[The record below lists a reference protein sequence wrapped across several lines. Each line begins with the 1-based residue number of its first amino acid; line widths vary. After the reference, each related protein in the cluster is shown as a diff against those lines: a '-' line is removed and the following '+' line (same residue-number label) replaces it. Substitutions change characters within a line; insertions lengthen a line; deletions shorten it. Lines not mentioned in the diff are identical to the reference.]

1 MFESGEFATYHL
13 SGAILD
19 SEAPKGKNVRVVA
32 RLDKE
37 KEITVAVLGASNMV
51 ATLDL
56 YFNSSQQMAIALAKD
71 TPKGTSVSLSGYFE
85 PKSTDMDDDLF
96 YGQED
101 EAEEDD
107 DLNDDED
114 DDLEDSEEEK
124 PSSKSKKDK
133 LTLEQKLK
141 NAKENSNKNAT
152 TTFGNMDDSEDSDE
166 DEKDAD
172 DLEDL
177 SDESEIEDD
186 IADEDDESD
195 DEAPAKPAGHTKKSA
210 KVVADDDS
218 EDDQSEA
225 EEEVAVAS
233 DSEDSDEEEV
243 SLENLMK
250 QAAKKAKV

>member
-1 MFESGEFATYHL
+1 M
-13 SGAILD
+13 D

-32 RLDKE
+32 RLDKD
-37 KEITVAVLGASNMV
+37 KEITVAVLGASNTV
-51 ATLDL
+51 ASLDL

-101 EAEEDD
+101 EAEDD
-107 DLNDDED
+107 DELNDE
-114 DDLEDSEEEK
+114 DLEDSEEEK
-124 PSSKSKKDK
+124 PSSKSKKEK

-152 TTFGNMDDSEDSDE
+152 TTFGNLDDSEDSDE
-166 DEKDAD
+166 DDSDAD

-186 IADEDDESD
+186 IADEDDESED
-195 DEAPAKPAGHTKKSA
+195 EDEAPAKPAGHSKKSA

-218 EDDQSEA
+218 EDDQSE
-225 EEEVAVAS
+225 
-233 DSEDSDEEEV
+233 
-243 SLENLMK
+243 
-250 QAAKKAKV
+250 